1 MRIVVVSSYNR
12 LRNEAE
18 IYNALFDAGLQ
29 TLHLRKPRF
38 STRKIKNLI
47 ETVQEKYHNRIVI
60 HSHFQLAMEYNIKGL
75 HLTKDQKEKNIINWI
90 KLKYIHYKKPSLHYS
105 TSHTGLSRILKMHR
119 PYEYVFLRPIFDIR
133 TSEFKDYYTK
143 EKLIE
148 AVKESPYPLLACG
161 GVKVSNIELIKEIG
175 FAGLVIHSS
184 IWKKEDPV
192 GEFQKFLYDFK
203 ALNINVE

>member
-161 GVKVSNIELIKEIG
+161 GVKVSNIELIKKLDLQDLLFIAQFG
-175 FAGLVIHSS
+175 RKKTLLVN
-184 IWKKEDPV
+184 
-192 GEFQKFLYDFK
+192 FRNF
-203 ALNINVE
+203 